1 MTIALGAALLCAAI
15 ASAALA
21 GAYLTWPRG
30 LTAEEW
36 VLHRRAVSLS
46 QLAPA
51 PTLRLPHPR
60 WLRPPDELYRNVA
73 ALVRPDLTLLQAF
86 GIKAPADE
94 GALFAILFRQA
105 LLGGIGGFAAG
116 FAVWIA
122 QGHPLPPWVLFEVT
136 VALLALYPAL
146 TWVRMRRQAAELR
159 SAIENRLPR
168 LLTAARMLLE
178 SGAATPERALSEA
191 AAIHD
196 DPAADVVRE
205 ALRLREVRRL
215 EIEDA
220 VDEVAGRY
228 RIAAMTKLADG
239 FRVGRRYGTGMASL
253 LAEHA
258 LDLRAYE
265 HQLYRERITRAPVL
279 MTVPALVFFVGPLL
293 VLIMY
298 LVFSPLFHTLS
309 QL

>member
-1 MTIALGAALLCAAI
+1 M
-15 ASAALA
+15 
-21 GAYLTWPRG
+21 
-30 LTAEEW
+30 
-36 VLHRRAVSLS
+36 
-46 QLAPA
+46 
-51 PTLRLPHPR
+51 
-60 WLRPPDELYRNVA
+60 
-73 ALVRPDLTLLQAF
+73 
-86 GIKAPADE
+86 
-94 GALFAILFRQA
+94 
-105 LLGGIGGFAAG
+105 
-116 FAVWIA
+116 
-122 QGHPLPPWVLFEVT
+122 PPWVLIEVT
-136 VALLALYPAL
+136 IALLALYPAL
-146 TWVRMRRQAAELR
+146 TWVRVRRQAAELR

-178 SGAATPERALSEA
+178 SGAATPERALTEA

-258 LDLRAYE
+258 LDLRAYQ

-279 MTVPALVFFVGPLL
+279 MTVPALIFFVGPLL